1 MMKKTD
7 VNTLSPYVWM
17 PDMLGDGYEMTYVAH
32 PDDYS
37 GPVRSTVIRKIA
49 KPSNGLSIVYVH
61 GFSDY
66 FFQKEMAD
74 MFVGQGYSFYAVD
87 LRKYGRSLMPGQHMF
102 QVRDLH
108 EYFADINACI
118 EVALADGMASVVLL
132 GHSTGGLTASLYMLE
147 SPSDKVRGLML
158 NSPFLDWNLPGWM
171 KSFAIPAVSALG
183 RLVPRLLVKQ
193 APDDGYARSLLADF
207 DGEWTYRRDWKPD
220 VLPEPDAGWVRAI
233 HQAQMQLRHRAIKV
247 PVLLMHSAESVRHG
261 DPKERYNCADAILD
275 VSSISRYGRMLG
287 PDVTEVSFAG
297 GLHDLVLS
305 RPAVRR
311 QVYATMLDWL
321 KDRMI

>member
-17 PDMLGDGYEMTYVAH
+17 PDILGDGYEMTYVAH

-74 MFVGQGYSFYAVD
+74 MFVGHGYSFYAVD
-87 LRKYGRSLMPGQHMF
+87 LRKYGRSLMPCQHMF

-132 GHSTGGLTASLYMLE
+132 GHSTGGLTASLYMSE

-183 RLVPRLLVKQ
+183 RLVPRLPVKQ

-207 DGEWTYRRDWKPD
+207 DGEWTYRRDWKSD
-220 VLPEPDAGWVRAI
+220 VLPDPDAGWVRAI
-233 HQAQMQLRHRAIKV
+233 HRAQMQLRHRAIKV

-297 GLHDLVLS
+297 GLHDLGLS
-305 RPAVRR
+305 RPSVRH
-311 QVYATMLDWL
+311 QVYDTMLDWM

>member
-1 MMKKTD
+1 
-7 VNTLSPYVWM
+7 
-17 PDMLGDGYEMTYVAH
+17 
-32 PDDYS
+32 
-37 GPVRSTVIRKIA
+37 
-49 KPSNGLSIVYVH
+49 
-61 GFSDY
+61 
-66 FFQKEMAD
+66 
-74 MFVGQGYSFYAVD
+74 
-87 LRKYGRSLMPGQHMF
+87 
-102 QVRDLH
+102 
-108 EYFADINACI
+108 
-118 EVALADGMASVVLL
+118 MASVVLL
-132 GHSTGGLTASLYMLE
+132 GHSTGGLTASLYMSE

-183 RLVPRLLVKQ
+183 RLVPRLPVKQ
-193 APDDGYARSLLADF
+193 APDDGYARSLLANF

-220 VLPEPDAGWVRAI
+220 VLPDPDAGWVRAI
-233 HQAQMQLRHRAIKV
+233 HRAQMQLRHRAIKV

-305 RPAVRR
+305 RPSVRR
-311 QVYATMLDWL
+311 QVYDTMLDWM

>member
-1 MMKKTD
+1 MKKTD

-74 MFVGQGYSFYAVD
+74 MFVGHGYSFYAVD

-108 EYFADINACI
+108 EYFADINTCI

-132 GHSTGGLTASLYMLE
+132 GHSTGGLTASLYMSE

-183 RLVPRLLVKQ
+183 RLVPRLSVKQ

-220 VLPEPDAGWVRAI
+220 VLPDPDAGWVRAI
-233 HQAQMQLRHRAIKV
+233 HRAQMQLRHRAIKV
-247 PVLLMHSAESVRHG
+247 PVLLMYSTESVRHG

-305 RPAVRR
+305 RPSVRR
-311 QVYATMLDWL
+311 QVYDTMLDWL